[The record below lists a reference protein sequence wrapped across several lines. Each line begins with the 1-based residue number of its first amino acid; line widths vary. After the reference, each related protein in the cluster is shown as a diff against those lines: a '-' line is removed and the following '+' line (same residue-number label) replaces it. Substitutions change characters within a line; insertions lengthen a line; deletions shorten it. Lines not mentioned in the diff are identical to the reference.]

1 MTRREEECETIK
13 VSSEENLKEEKCGKT
28 QKLVNEFVVERIE
41 EALVLE
47 ASDLQWTRKVEV
59 VKEEREENEN
69 DFFCSIYWCDSTM
82 KNQNH
87 QPTLV
92 FFNCHPFSFYLF
104 IYLLY
109 CYLLVG

>member
-47 ASDLQWTRKVEV
+47 ASDLQ
-59 VKEEREENEN
+59 
-69 DFFCSIYWCDSTM
+69 
-82 KNQNH
+82 
-87 QPTLV
+87 
-92 FFNCHPFSFYLF
+92 
-104 IYLLY
+104 
-109 CYLLVG
+109 